1 VTWFGHSGDV
11 LARALAVPLV
21 VAVRRVDSTMDVA
34 HGLAADGA
42 AAGSIVLAEEQFA
55 GRGRNG
61 RAWTSPAGSGIWMT
75 LIERPRR
82 DDGIDVLSLRL
93 GLHLAP
99 VLERWSPGP
108 VRLKWPNDLYIAR
121 RKLAGVLVEA
131 RWRGDRLDWVA
142 IGLGVN
148 LRPPAEVPEAIGLEG
163 GEPEQ
168 VLSEI
173 VPAARA
179 AAFATGPLREA
190 ELAEFAARDLAIGQQ
205 VLAPGAGLVRGI
217 SESGELLLEAS
228 GVVTRYRAGS
238 LVFAPT

>member
-142 IGLGVN
+142 IG
-148 LRPPAEVPEAIGLEG
+148 
-163 GEPEQ
+163 
-168 VLSEI
+168 
-173 VPAARA
+173 
-179 AAFATGPLREA
+179 
-190 ELAEFAARDLAIGQQ
+190 QQ